1 MKNMLFMMVLFCVS
15 SLAGQAQNVNANSFD
30 DSLRSE
36 ADKLLTEWMDAFLA
50 YQCTYSDSALDGGVL
65 CPACARMHG
74 RIGDAVLPL
83 MYLAEKTGNQK
94 YLLGAK
100 RLMAWMENVHR
111 PDGSWM
117 NDVHVSD
124 WNGTTVFAAIDLYA
138 ALHYHGHLLD
148 DSTRNHWKMC
158 IRDRCG
164 GVHRYQYVEF
174 VTRGIDFLC
183 TDMYLKTGNTGK

>member
-74 RIGDAVLPL
+74 RIGDAVLLL

-124 WNGTTVFAAIDLYA
+124 WNGTTVFAAIALYE

-148 DSTRNHWKMC
+148 DSTPSSLETA
-158 IRDRCG
+158 IG
-164 GVHRYQYVEF
+164 
-174 VTRGIDFLC
+174 RGW
-183 TDMYLKTGNTGK
+183 

>member
-83 MYLAEKTGNQK
+83 MYLAEKTGNQNIC
-94 YLLGAK
+94 LEPSA
-100 RLMAWMENVHR
+100 
-111 PDGSWM
+111 
-117 NDVHVSD
+117 
-124 WNGTTVFAAIDLYA
+124 
-138 ALHYHGHLLD
+138 
-148 DSTRNHWKMC
+148 
-158 IRDRCG
+158 
-164 GVHRYQYVEF
+164 
-174 VTRGIDFLC
+174 
-183 TDMYLKTGNTGK
+183 